1 MAGEEDDPN
10 GQDSNVSMNSD
21 VPADQQLLDG
31 SQPPSQPLGTLAV
44 IKELLVLALGF
55 LGYRLSWV
63 AIKTTDTALLGHV
76 GTEALSASAIA
87 DLWMASTGVFTF
99 GGVLGTFVGNA
110 VGSGNKKMAGVW
122 LQVSLVVLGA
132 ITIPTMALWFLT
144 EPVLQAFGQSLA
156 HKAGIYAQILALCLP
171 ARTLFGQV
179 SQFFS
184 AQKIIRPSAYVSAFG
199 AVLNLVLGLL
209 LVLGIPVPGWNGF
222 GYIACPS
229 VTVASEYSQL
239 VMFFLYACLWKRL
252 HEECWGGCA
261 PSHITRARVW
271 EYIKMYT
278 PAALSGASDWWRVSV
293 IGVFAARLGST
304 EVAVFNASYR
314 ITWMTLT
321 VIGSLAGA
329 LRVKLA
335 IQLGAKDITAGKR
348 TVRICTA
355 IVLIFL
361 AALCAIVGLC
371 VGHIARIFSND
382 PVIIDSYVGIRVPLC
397 LMIFVM
403 NLSVFFESIPAA
415 MGRTRAPFYAG
426 LAGSWVGQ
434 VPGVA
439 AVLYFWREDLY
450 GLYMGVSF
458 GYLLLCF
465 ILIGIIFKID
475 WEEIVSEAQAR
486 GAGHKTEADA
496 TDEEHEGEGA

>member
-1 MAGEEDDPN
+1 MWCSPPGPVCSSAKDLP
-10 GQDSNVSMNSD
+10 VS
-21 VPADQQLLDG
+21 G
-31 SQPPSQPLGTLAV
+31 
-44 IKELLVLALGF
+44 
-55 LGYRLSWV
+55 
-63 AIKTTDTALLGHV
+63 
-76 GTEALSASAIA
+76 
-87 DLWMASTGVFTF
+87 
-99 GGVLGTFVGNA
+99 
-110 VGSGNKKMAGVW
+110 
-122 LQVSLVVLGA
+122 QVSLVVLGA

-304 EVAVFNASYR
+304 EVPRLHTAHLLHLVLHPCTRTTSSCAPPMHTPQPTSVGGRVQRELPDHLDDSHGHRIIGWCAASE
-314 ITWMTLT
+314 T
-321 VIGSLAGA
+321 
-329 LRVKLA
+329 
-335 IQLGAKDITAGKR
+335 
-348 TVRICTA
+348 C
-355 IVLIFL
+355 
-361 AALCAIVGLC
+361 
-371 VGHIARIFSND
+371 D
-382 PVIIDSYVGIRVPLC
+382 PT
-397 LMIFVM
+397 
-403 NLSVFFESIPAA
+403 
-415 MGRTRAPFYAG
+415 GRQRYH
-426 LAGSWVGQ
+426 
-434 VPGVA
+434 
-439 AVLYFWREDLY
+439 
-450 GLYMGVSF
+450 
-458 GYLLLCF
+458 
-465 ILIGIIFKID
+465 
-475 WEEIVSEAQAR
+475 R
-486 GAGHKTEADA
+486 G
-496 TDEEHEGEGA
+496 